1 MSVTDPIA
9 DLLTR
14 IRNAYLVRHRM
25 LDVPASRLKLEV
37 LRVLQEEGYIN
48 GFQPVE
54 GAPRPTTR
62 IFLRYYRQ
70 QPVVHEIRRV
80 STPGLRRYL
89 KSDAIAKV
97 RGGLGIAIISTSQGI
112 MTDRLARRKRVGGE
126 VIAEVW

>member
-14 IRNAYLVRHRM
+14 IRNAYLVRHRAV
-25 LDVPASRLKLEV
+25 DVPASRLKLEV

-54 GAPRPTTR
+54 GAARPTTR
-62 IFLRYYRQ
+62 IFLRYHRQ

-89 KSDAIAKV
+89 KSDAIGKV